1 MLTPKK
7 ENFIIE
13 LRNRMLKDI
22 PRLKEEDLLILE
34 KLYLSLHVY
43 KYLSEIH

>member
-7 ENFIIE
+7 EDFIIE

-22 PRLKEEDLLILE
+22 PGLREEDLLILE
-34 KLYLSLHVY
+34 
-43 KYLSEIH
+43 